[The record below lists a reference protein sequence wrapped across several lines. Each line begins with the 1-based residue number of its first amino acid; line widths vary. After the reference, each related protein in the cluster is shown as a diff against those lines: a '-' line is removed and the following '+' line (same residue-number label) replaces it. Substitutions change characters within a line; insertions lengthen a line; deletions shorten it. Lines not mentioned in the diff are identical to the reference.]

1 MKRVQQI
8 VKVKPEKYEEYKK
21 LHANIWEEA
30 AKVIKEAHIQ
40 NYSISY
46 RDGLL
51 FAYFEYTGDNYE
63 MDMQKMADAEI
74 TKEWWAVCKPCL
86 TPVETE
92 KVSDCWAEMEEIFY
106 LK

>member
-63 MDMQKMADAEI
+63 MDMCSLSSCGAAKRF
-74 TKEWWAVCKPCL
+74 KSR
-86 TPVETE
+86 PVTLP
-92 KVSDCWAEMEEIFY
+92 SSMCSTA
-106 LK
+106 LPHLSAPR